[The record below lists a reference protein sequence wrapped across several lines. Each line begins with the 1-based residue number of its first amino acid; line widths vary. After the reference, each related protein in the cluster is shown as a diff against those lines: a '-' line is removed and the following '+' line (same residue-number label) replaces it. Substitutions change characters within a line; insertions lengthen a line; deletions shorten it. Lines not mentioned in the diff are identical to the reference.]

1 MKKAL
6 IFGITGQDGAY
17 LAKYL
22 IKKKYVVHGVIR
34 RSSSFNTSRLDDI
47 YEEPFKKNK
56 KLILHY
62 GDVIDSSSVFKLIE
76 AIMPDEI
83 YNLAAQSH
91 VAVSFE
97 IPEYTSNVD
106 GIGTL
111 RILEVIKSFL
121 KRKKIKF
128 YQAGTSE
135 MFGGVQN
142 IQDENTKF
150 DPKSPY
156 AASKVFAHSIT
167 KIYRDAYG
175 IFAANG
181 ILFNHESPLRGETFV
196 TKKIVKALTKIKL
209 GKQKCLYLGNLYSKR
224 DWGHAKDYVAAMWK
238 ILQAKKADDFVI
250 ATNRQFSIKQ
260 FINLVA
266 KELKLKLNWRGK
278 GINEIGFTSEGKVVI
293 KISKKYFRPL
303 DVNNLQGNYSKAKKI
318 LKWKPETSLAQL
330 IKEMVNFELK
340 NND

>member
-1 MKKAL
+1 MKKVAL

-22 IKKKYVVHGVIR
+22 IKKKYIVHGVIR
-34 RSSSFNTSRLDDI
+34 RSSSLNTSRLDDI

-62 GDVIDSSSVFKLIE
+62 GDVIDSSSVFRLIE
-76 AIMPDEI
+76 SVLPDEI

-111 RILEVIKSFL
+111 RILETIKSL
-121 KRKKIKF
+121 SKRKKIKF

-196 TKKIVKALTKIKL
+196 TKKIVKALTKIKFE
-209 GKQKCLYLGNLYSKR
+209 KQKCLYLGNLYAKR
-224 DWGHAKDYVAAMWK
+224 DWGHAKDYVIAMWK
-238 ILQAKKADDFVI
+238 ILQVKKADDFVI
-250 ATNRQFSIKQ
+250 ATNKQFSIKE

-266 KELKLKLNWRGK
+266 QRIE
-278 GINEIGFTSEGKVVI
+278 I
-293 KISKKYFRPL
+293 KIKLER
-303 DVNNLQGNYSKAKKI
+303 
-318 LKWKPETSLAQL
+318 
-330 IKEMVNFELK
+330 
-340 NND
+340 